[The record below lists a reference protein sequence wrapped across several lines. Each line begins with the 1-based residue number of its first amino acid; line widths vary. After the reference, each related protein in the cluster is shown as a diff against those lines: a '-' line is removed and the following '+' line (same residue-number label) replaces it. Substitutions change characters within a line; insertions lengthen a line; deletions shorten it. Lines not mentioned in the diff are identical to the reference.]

1 MCRDHDA
8 VYHARGHIDFA
19 YHRRLPDV
27 GLVQFRP
34 GPKLGGNDFL
44 TGPESFIVGF
54 FQFVAGSLLRSKI
67 RAARE
72 RLFPDSPW
80 MQFLRQSPLQ
90 QRSRST

>member
-1 MCRDHDA
+1 MCRDHHA
-8 VYHARGHIDFA
+8 VDDARGHIDFA

-44 TGPESFIVGF
+44 AGPESFIVGS
-54 FQFVAGSLLRSKI
+54 FQFVAGSLLRSEI
-67 RAARE
+67 RTGRE

-80 MQFLRQSPLQ
+80 MQFLRRSPR
-90 QRSRST
+90 QRSRLR